1 MVTTNSE
8 KDIIKIAE
16 HSARGGYHLLLG
28 NSLSTAIL
36 AIASIII
43 ARLMGPGDYGLFSLV
58 IVVPSFFIGLVD
70 LGVTSAITRFSAK
83 YRAEGRST
91 EVENIT
97 KTGLLFEL
105 IIGISVSI
113 FCLLFSNFL
122 ATYLINRSEASF
134 YVRIASILILLQTLS
149 NTLNSIFI
157 GLEKMSNTAITMIIR
172 AITKISLSPLFI
184 ILGLSIFGALLGQ
197 ITCYIVGVIVGLVI
211 LRFNIFKKPMKFKIN
226 TDILKAL
233 LKYGLPLYVSG
244 IIGLIM
250 SQYKTIVTAYFAS
263 NVEIGNF
270 QVTSLFATAMSLLA
284 QPFTALFPAFSKLDK
299 ENSYLNHF
307 FRRAVKYTAMIYVPL
322 SIAIAVMSKD
332 FVLTF
337 FGPEYNLAPIFVS
350 FSILSH
356 LSAGLGSSILRLL
369 FNGIGRTD
377 ISLKATALHL
387 LLLIPLAPLFSAFYG
402 IMGLI
407 AASILS
413 SFCSTLFLL
422 RTAIKKI
429 KVSLDFSTSVK
440 IYLNS
445 IISAFFS
452 ITFLYISPLNPIFN
466 IFSVGT
472 LFFVI
477 YLTLLP
483 IIGIFNKTDIDL
495 FRQLF
500 HKIKGLWPLF
510 HVFLLYETKL
520 LAFKEKFL
528 KK

>member
-1 MVTTNSE
+1 LVITDSE

-43 ARLMGPGDYGLFSLV
+43 ARLLGPGDYGLFSLV

-83 YRAEGRST
+83 YRAEGRNL
-91 EVENIT
+91 EVENII

-105 IIGISVSI
+105 IVGICVSL

-122 ATYLINRSEASF
+122 ATYLINRSEVSF

-157 GLEKMSNTAITMIIR
+157 GLEKMSNNAITMIIR

-197 ITCYIVGVIVGLVI
+197 ITCYVVGVIVGLVI
-211 LRFNIFKKPMKFKIN
+211 LRFNIFKKPMRFKIN
-226 TDILKAL
+226 TDILREL
-233 LKYGLPLYVSG
+233 LKFGLPLYVAG
-244 IIGLIM
+244 ILGLIM
-250 SQYKTIVTAYFAS
+250 SQYRTIVTAYFAS

-284 QPFTALFPAFSKLDK
+284 QPFTALFPAFSKLDE
-299 ENSYLNHF
+299 ENSHLNQF
-307 FRRAVKYTAMIYVPL
+307 FRRAVKYTAMIYIPL
-322 SIAIAVMSKD
+322 SVAIAVLSRD

-337 FGPEYNLAPIFVS
+337 FGPEYNLAPTFVS
-350 FSILSH
+350 FSILIH
-356 LSAGLGSSILRLL
+356 LSAGLGSSVLRLL
-369 FNGIGRTD
+369 FNGLGRTD
-377 ISLKATALHL
+377 ISLKVTTIHL

-402 IMGLI
+402 IMGVI

-413 SFCSTLFLL
+413 SLCSTVYSL

-429 KVSLDFSTSVK
+429 KVSLDFSTSLK

-445 IISAFFS
+445 IISASFS
-452 ITFLYISPLNPIFN
+452 LIFLHFSALNPILN
-466 IFSVGT
+466 IISVGT
-472 LFFVI
+472 LFFLI

-483 IIGIFNKTDIDL
+483 IIGIFNNTDIDL

-510 HVFLLYETKL
+510 NVLLLYESKV
-520 LAFKEKFL
+520 LALKQKFQ